1 MKRVPSLPY
10 IDEAQGNRMT
20 KDSSFAPSLLASVVI
35 HLAALISVSALMGHQ
50 SRLSTR
56 DLIPISLLEPPQET
70 NTTPARAKDS
80 LIEKKKLEPAPQQ
93 QQAQKPMLRSKNEQV
108 KIEPPSPVKPKEE
121 PAKSSNNK
129 APLAPPIER
138 VLPESANDEGGGA
151 PVGASTFSSKA
162 DSGVTPGSGSA
173 GGGGTAVAGL
183 GRGDGAPGLPAP
195 SGPLR
200 TNRDAKPIQTVRAA
214 YPPMALR
221 AGLESDVTLRIE
233 VDPNGKVTK
242 AEIIRGG
249 GAGFDEEALK
259 AVQQSR
265 FEPAQKDGQNVPAVF
280 TYVYHFR
287 LQK

>member
-1 MKRVPSLPY
+1 
-10 IDEAQGNRMT
+10 MT
-20 KDSSFAPSLLASVVI
+20 KDSSFAPSLLASVLI

-70 NTTPARAKDS
+70 NTTPASAKDS
-80 LIEKKKLEPAPQQ
+80 LIEKTKLEPAPQQ

-108 KIEPPSPVKPKEE
+108 KIEPPSLVKPKEE
-121 PAKSSNNK
+121 PAKSSDNK
-129 APLAPPIER
+129 APPAPPIER

-183 GRGDGAPGLPAP
+183 GRGGGAPGLPAP
-195 SGPLR
+195 AGPLR
-200 TNRDAKPIQTVRAA
+200 TNREAKPIQTVRAV

-221 AGLESDVTLRIE
+221 MGMESDVTLKIE
-233 VDPNGKVTK
+233 VDPDGTVTR
-242 AEIIRGG
+242 AEITKSG

-265 FEPAQKDGQNVPAVF
+265 FAPAQKDGQNVPAAF
-280 TYVYHFR
+280 TYVYRFR

>member
-1 MKRVPSLPY
+1 MKRVTSLPH

-35 HLAALISVSALMGHQ
+35 HLAALISVSVLMGHQ

-80 LIEKKKLEPAPQQ
+80 LIEKRNSSPRHSSNRRKSQCYEA
-93 QQAQKPMLRSKNEQV
+93 NDEQV

-121 PAKSSNNK
+121 PAKSSDNK
-129 APLAPPIER
+129 APPAPPIER

-249 GAGFDEEALK
+249 GAGFDDEALK

-280 TYVYHFR
+280 TYVYRFR

>member
-1 MKRVPSLPY
+1 
-10 IDEAQGNRMT
+10 MT
-20 KDSSFAPSLLASVVI
+20 KDSLFAPSLLASVLI
-35 HLAALISVSALMGHQ
+35 HLAALISVSVLMGHQ
-50 SRLSTR
+50 SRLSTQ

-70 NTTPARAKDS
+70 NTTPARTKDS

-121 PAKSSNNK
+121 PAKSSDNK
-129 APLAPPIER
+129 APPAPPIER

-183 GRGDGAPGLPAP
+183 GRGDGSPGLPTP

>member
-1 MKRVPSLPY
+1 MKRLPSLPY
-10 IDEAQGNRMT
+10 IDAAQGNRMT
-20 KDSSFAPSLLASVVI
+20 KDSLFAASLLASVLI
-35 HLAALISVSALMGHQ
+35 HLAALISVSVLMGHQ
-50 SRLSTR
+50 NQFATR
-56 DLIPISLLEPPQET
+56 SLIPISLLEPSQET
-70 NTTPARAKDS
+70 NTTPARDKDISLAKKFERAASKS
-80 LIEKKKLEPAPQQ
+80 LPLRIKREQAITELPPA
-93 QQAQKPMLRSKNEQV
+93 A
-108 KIEPPSPVKPKEE
+108 KPKEE
-121 PAKSSNNK
+121 TAKPSENK
-129 APLAPPIER
+129 VSPTPMIER
-138 VLPESANDEGGGA
+138 AFPELSRDEGGGSA
-151 PVGASTFSSKA
+151 AGASTFSSGA
-162 DSGVTPGSGSA
+162 DSGVVPGSGTA

-200 TNRDAKPIQTVRAA
+200 TNREAKPIQTVRAA

-249 GAGFDEEALK
+249 GAGFDDEALK

-280 TYVYHFR
+280 TYVYRFR

>member
-10 IDEAQGNRMT
+10 IDEAQENRMT
-20 KDSSFAPSLLASVVI
+20 KDSSFAPSFLASVVI

-93 QQAQKPMLRSKNEQV
+93 QQAQRPMLRSKNEQV

-121 PAKSSNNK
+121 PAKSSDNK
-129 APLAPPIER
+129 APPIER
-138 VLPESANDEGGGA
+138 VLPESANDEGGGT

-173 GGGGTAVAGL
+173 GGGGTAVVLSTSHA
-183 GRGDGAPGLPAP
+183 D
-195 SGPLR
+195 
-200 TNRDAKPIQTVRAA
+200 VR
-214 YPPMALR
+214 LH
-221 AGLESDVTLRIE
+221 
-233 VDPNGKVTK
+233 
-242 AEIIRGG
+242 G
-249 GAGFDEEALK
+249 GA
-259 AVQQSR
+259 AV
-265 FEPAQKDGQNVPAVF
+265 AQKTP
-280 TYVYHFR
+280 
-287 LQK
+287 

>member
-1 MKRVPSLPY
+1 
-10 IDEAQGNRMT
+10 MT
-20 KDSSFAPSLLASVVI
+20 KDSLFAPSLLASVVI
-35 HLAALISVSALMGHQ
+35 HLAALISVSVLMSQQG
-50 SRLSTR
+50 RLSTR
-56 DLIPISLLEPPQET
+56 DLIPISLLEPTEERNP
-70 NTTPARAKDS
+70 TPAREDRSVAK
-80 LIEKKKLEPAPQQ
+80 KFEPAAPKP
-93 QQAQKPMLRSKNEQV
+93 QKPPLQIKREQA
-108 KIEPPSPVKPKEE
+108 ITEPPPTAKPKEE
-121 PAKSSNNK
+121 TAKPSESK
-129 APLAPPIER
+129 VSPAPPIER
-138 VLPESANDEGGGA
+138 AFPELARDEGGA
-151 PVGASTFSSKA
+151 AAGASTFSTGD
-162 DSGVTPGSGSA
+162 DSGVMPGSGTA

-183 GRGDGAPGLPAP
+183 GRGSGAPGLPAP

-200 TNRDAKPIQTVRAA
+200 TNREAKPIQTVRAA

-259 AVQQSR
+259 AVQQSH

-280 TYVYHFR
+280 TYVYRFR

>member
-1 MKRVPSLPY
+1 
-10 IDEAQGNRMT
+10 MT
-20 KDSSFAPSLLASVVI
+20 KDSLFAPSLLASVLI
-35 HLAALISVSALMGHQ
+35 HLAALISVSVLMGHQ

-80 LIEKKKLEPAPQQ
+80 LIEKKKFEPAPQQ
-93 QQAQKPMLRSKNEQV
+93 EQAQKPTLRSKNEQV

-121 PAKSSNNK
+121 PAKSSDNK
-129 APLAPPIER
+129 APPAPPIER

>member
-1 MKRVPSLPY
+1 
-10 IDEAQGNRMT
+10 
-20 KDSSFAPSLLASVVI
+20 
-35 HLAALISVSALMGHQ
+35 
-50 SRLSTR
+50 
-56 DLIPISLLEPPQET
+56 
-70 NTTPARAKDS
+70 
-80 LIEKKKLEPAPQQ
+80 
-93 QQAQKPMLRSKNEQV
+93 
-108 KIEPPSPVKPKEE
+108 
-121 PAKSSNNK
+121 
-129 APLAPPIER
+129 
-138 VLPESANDEGGGA
+138 LPESANDEGGGA

>member
-1 MKRVPSLPY
+1 
-10 IDEAQGNRMT
+10 MT
-20 KDSSFAPSLLASVVI
+20 KAAAAPP
-35 HLAALISVSALMGHQ
+35 G
-50 SRLSTR
+50 R
-56 DLIPISLLEPPQET
+56 
-70 NTTPARAKDS
+70 ARFP
-80 LIEKKKLEPAPQQ
+80 PAPI
-93 QQAQKPMLRSKNEQV
+93 A
-108 KIEPPSPVKPKEE
+108 
-121 PAKSSNNK
+121 
-129 APLAPPIER
+129 
-138 VLPESANDEGGGA
+138 
-151 PVGASTFSSKA
+151 ASH
-162 DSGVTPGSGSA
+162 PGSGTA

-280 TYVYHFR
+280 TYVYRFR

>member
-1 MKRVPSLPY
+1 
-10 IDEAQGNRMT
+10 MT
-20 KDSSFAPSLLASVVI
+20 KDSSFAPSLLASVLI

-50 SRLSTR
+50 IRLSTR

-93 QQAQKPMLRSKNEQV
+93 QQAQRPMLRSKNEQV

-121 PAKSSNNK
+121 PAKSSDNK
-129 APLAPPIER
+129 APPIER

-183 GRGDGAPGLPAP
+183 GRGSGAPGLPAP

-200 TNRDAKPIQTVRAA
+200 TNREAKPIQTVRAT

>member
-1 MKRVPSLPY
+1 
-10 IDEAQGNRMT
+10 MT
-20 KDSSFAPSLLASVVI
+20 KDSLFAPSLLASVLI
-35 HLAALISVSALMGHQ
+35 HLAALISVSVLMGHRNQ
-50 SRLSTR
+50 LATR
-56 DLIPISLLEPPQET
+56 NLIPISLLEPSEERNP
-70 NTTPARAKDS
+70 TPAREDRSVAK
-80 LIEKKKLEPAPQQ
+80 KFEPAAPKP
-93 QQAQKPMLRSKNEQV
+93 QKPPLQIKREQA
-108 KIEPPSPVKPKEE
+108 ITEPPPAAKPKEE
-121 PAKSSNNK
+121 TAKPSESK
-129 APLAPPIER
+129 VSPAPPIER
-138 VLPESANDEGGGA
+138 AFPELARDEGGGSA
-151 PVGASTFSSKA
+151 AGPSTFSSGA
-162 DSGVTPGSGSA
+162 DSGVVPGSGTA